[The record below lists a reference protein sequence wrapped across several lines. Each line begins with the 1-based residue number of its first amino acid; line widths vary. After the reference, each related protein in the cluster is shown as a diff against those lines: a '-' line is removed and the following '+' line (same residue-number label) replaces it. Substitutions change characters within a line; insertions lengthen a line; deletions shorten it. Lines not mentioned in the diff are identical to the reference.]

1 MYTAKQTDMNKQSMR
16 RSWSVSIGWEEAGLY
31 SGWYGKLAGIMVL
44 PWIRFINKGG
54 MLVGVKAFYE
64 KRRCMMVDR
73 QVVAVEVL
81 ECSDERVSGE
91 EMRSSDYK
99 LTNGVFFV
107 DRMRLETRGQNLA
120 PTV

>member
-1 MYTAKQTDMNKQSMR
+1 
-16 RSWSVSIGWEEAGLY
+16 
-31 SGWYGKLAGIMVL
+31 MVL
-44 PWIRFINKGG
+44 PCIRFIHKDG

-107 DRMRLETRGQNLA
+107 DLCNLKLSRPIWSRKILA
-120 PTV
+120 VSWRKSAISKIFPR

>member
-1 MYTAKQTDMNKQSMR
+1 
-16 RSWSVSIGWEEAGLY
+16 
-31 SGWYGKLAGIMVL
+31 MVL
-44 PWIRFINKGG
+44 PWIRFIHKCG

-73 QVVAVEVL
+73 VVAVEVL

-107 DRMRLETRGQNLA
+107 DMYAFRN
-120 PTV
+120 

>member
-1 MYTAKQTDMNKQSMR
+1 
-16 RSWSVSIGWEEAGLY
+16 
-31 SGWYGKLAGIMVL
+31 
-44 PWIRFINKGG
+44 

-81 ECSDERVSGE
+81 ECSDERVSSGE

-107 DRMRLETRGQNLA
+107 DMYALRN
-120 PTV
+120 

>member
-1 MYTAKQTDMNKQSMR
+1 
-16 RSWSVSIGWEEAGLY
+16 
-31 SGWYGKLAGIMVL
+31 
-44 PWIRFINKGG
+44 

-73 QVVAVEVL
+73 VVAVEVL

-107 DRMRLETRGQNLA
+107 DMYAFRN
-120 PTV
+120 

>member
-1 MYTAKQTDMNKQSMR
+1 
-16 RSWSVSIGWEEAGLY
+16 
-31 SGWYGKLAGIMVL
+31 
-44 PWIRFINKGG
+44 
-54 MLVGVKAFYE
+54 
-64 KRRCMMVDR
+64 MVDR

-107 DRMRLETRGQNLA
+107 DMYAFRN
-120 PTV
+120 

>member
-1 MYTAKQTDMNKQSMR
+1 M
-16 RSWSVSIGWEEAGLY
+16 SWQEL
-31 SGWYGKLAGIMVL
+31 WYCR
-44 PWIRFINKGG
+44 IRFIHKGG

-99 LTNGVFFV
+99 LSIFRGWI
-107 DRMRLETRGQNLA
+107 RLKNRGENSQWTMNELGDS
-120 PTV
+120 V

>member
-1 MYTAKQTDMNKQSMR
+1 
-16 RSWSVSIGWEEAGLY
+16 
-31 SGWYGKLAGIMVL
+31 MVL
-44 PWIRFINKGG
+44 PCIRFIHKGG

-107 DRMRLETRGQNLA
+107 DRCNLKLEGRISHQPRPRINLETVYKVY
-120 PTV
+120 THK

>member
-1 MYTAKQTDMNKQSMR
+1 
-16 RSWSVSIGWEEAGLY
+16 
-31 SGWYGKLAGIMVL
+31 
-44 PWIRFINKGG
+44 

-107 DRMRLETRGQNLA
+107 DGFVLKIEGRISYQPRMNSEIVYKVYTHK
-120 PTV
+120 

>member
-1 MYTAKQTDMNKQSMR
+1 
-16 RSWSVSIGWEEAGLY
+16 
-31 SGWYGKLAGIMVL
+31 MVL
-44 PWIRFINKGG
+44 PWIRFIHKCG

-73 QVVAVEVL
+73 VVAVEVL

-107 DRMRLETRGQNLA
+107 DGFVLKIEGRISYQPRMNSEIVYKVYTHK
-120 PTV
+120 